1 MQALTGLSGLSG
13 IVTATPTFTPAS
25 LPGLALWLKADGT
38 RWQDSARTTPAVADS
53 DPVGCWDDASG
64 LGNHVKQATS
74 TKRPSLKLGVQNGM
88 PAVRF
93 DGIADFLTAAS
104 TLTGD
109 LPISICAVCAPRRSG
124 FRWKKEAPP
133 GFEPGMADLQSADAS
148 TQPHGTSSTSAN
160 DAERLA
166 FCLALLSQK
175 STDLALLVE
184 RWEVLPDA
192 LRAGIVA
199 MVKAATG
206 EA

>member
-1 MQALTGLSGLSG
+1 
-13 IVTATPTFTPAS
+13 
-25 LPGLALWLKADGT
+25 
-38 RWQDSARTTPAVADS
+38 
-53 DPVGCWDDASG
+53 
-64 LGNHVKQATS
+64 
-74 TKRPSLKLGVQNGM
+74 
-88 PAVRF
+88 
-93 DGIADFLTAAS
+93 
-104 TLTGD
+104 
-109 LPISICAVCAPRRSG
+109 
-124 FRWKKEAPP
+124 
-133 GFEPGMADLQSADAS
+133 MADLQSADAS